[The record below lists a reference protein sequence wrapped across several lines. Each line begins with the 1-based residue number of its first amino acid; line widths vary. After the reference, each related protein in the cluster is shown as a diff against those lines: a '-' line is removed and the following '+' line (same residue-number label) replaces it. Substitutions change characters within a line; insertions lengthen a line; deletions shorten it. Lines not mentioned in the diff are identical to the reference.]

1 MFRLCGHLWCLW
13 CMCGHCEFVFN
24 AIAVHHCLPIPN
36 WIFTVGSRRRS
47 FRSVLQFSREFSDV
61 FALGTDPYE
70 EQHVGGFVPG
80 SLTIQASR
88 CSCQN
93 EDSEAAWLKLQIQEH
108 VEAKHHTCSNSGR
121 EELFLLP
128 KRPLR
133 LRSFMK
139 LLNLR
144 HIGFHMFPC
153 SCRYTCI
160 NPHGLLH
167 LGEIRTVAADVLQG
181 ADFAL
186 GDAVEFDN
194 AGAITDGRVVL
205 LEEDQAGTSREPSLC
220 LKFCG
225 HCSFWTF
232 GGEPPSGSKWLIVD
246 RCGNSP
252 WHRLWCA
259 RLWMGVS
266 ESSSIGIFFLQGR
279 DRLVEKVTAFE
290 LQWKWTLLQLTRLG
304 NKKCRVCFE
313 MLFLSTCLKLGTT
326 IHLLTLLGDPCKITS
341 SQFPAHQCRECMQT
355 LQCRLWHIIVP
366 CLALHMMQEL

>member
-1 MFRLCGHLWCLW
+1 M
-13 CMCGHCEFVFN
+13 
-24 AIAVHHCLPIPN
+24 
-36 WIFTVGSRRRS
+36 
-47 FRSVLQFSREFSDV
+47 LQFSREFSDV
-61 FALGTDPYE
+61 FALGTDPSE

-93 EDSEAAWLKLQIQEH
+93 EDSEAASLKLQIQEH

-167 LGEIRTVAADVLQG
+167 LGEIRTVADVLQG

-225 HCSFWTF
+225 HCSF
-232 GGEPPSGSKWLIVD
+232 
-246 RCGNSP
+246 
-252 WHRLWCA
+252 
-259 RLWMGVS
+259 
-266 ESSSIGIFFLQGR
+266 
-279 DRLVEKVTAFE
+279 
-290 LQWKWTLLQLTRLG
+290 
-304 NKKCRVCFE
+304 
-313 MLFLSTCLKLGTT
+313 
-326 IHLLTLLGDPCKITS
+326 
-341 SQFPAHQCRECMQT
+341 
-355 LQCRLWHIIVP
+355 
-366 CLALHMMQEL
+366 